1 MTESAAQNENQAAS
15 AAAPEKEAE
24 QPQQAAGAAPEKSAE
39 AILKEQLEVA
49 EKKIAE
55 NYDLYVRAMADL
67 ENTRRRADADVLKA
81 HKYSMKALGEAGLS
95 RVDILC
101 PSFTCDCLETCE
113 EIEIDAKVDFLKANP
128 AGVFHYIP
136 CINASDEALAFY
148 AALVREE
155 LQGWI

>member
-39 AILKEQLEVA
+39 AILKEQLEAA

-81 HKYSMKALGEAGLS
+81 HKYSIEKFAQGLLPVVDSFEKAIEHAANEEGPMKEGT
-95 RVDILC
+95 
-101 PSFTCDCLETCE
+101 PS
-113 EIEIDAKVDFLKANP
+113 KW
-128 AGVFHYIP
+128 
-136 CINASDEALAFY
+136 LA
-148 AALVREE
+148 
-155 LQGWI
+155 